1 MIISGTSTSSA
12 TPCPTSPTPTSSG
25 VLADH
30 LRVPSPQDR
39 SQEPKDNEGATHNIA
54 TRHASGEEVVRAIID
69 RNKGKAKRGDT
80 TIGEGG
86 SDCFQKKSNRKV
98 PRGLL
103 VVAAERMGGR
113 SSNGNLPNFFEK
125 KLEGAFSNH
134 AYHVKH
140 AYKDRSLIRRFLA
153 GGSKHGGPKEPG
165 AAAGEAEA
173 KEDNFPEPDGS
184 I

>member
-1 MIISGTSTSSA
+1 LWETFRACTSVLVTPGSTGAASKSKGSLSVIISGASTSSA

-86 SDCFQKKSNRKV
+86 SDCFQKKETGRCPGACSSSRLSAWADDPPTAIYPTSLK
-98 PRGLL
+98 
-103 VVAAERMGGR
+103 R
-113 SSNGNLPNFFEK
+113 SSREH
-125 KLEGAFSNH
+125 S
-134 AYHVKH
+134 
-140 AYKDRSLIRRFLA
+140 
-153 GGSKHGGPKEPG
+153 
-165 AAAGEAEA
+165 
-173 KEDNFPEPDGS
+173 
-184 I
+184 